1 MYKSF
6 ERRPTATEEKL
17 SQYSGKLRIELADS
31 ESEEEKS
38 SRSGTSQ
45 SARGGYRSA
54 LSPVKPVRTP
64 HNIPPRKFSNQFDE
78 AKNEAMSG

>member
-1 MYKSF
+1 MYNSF

-17 SQYSGKLRIELADS
+17 SQYSGKLRIERRIDFADS

-38 SRSGTSQ
+38 SRSNASR
-45 SARGGYRSA
+45 SASGGYRQM
-54 LSPVKPVRTP
+54 LSPVKAVKTP

-78 AKNEAMSG
+78 ARN